1 MPSTVLVITNDHD
14 EHADAVIE
22 ELHRR
27 DVPVFR
33 FHPEEF
39 PDACSISMEIR
50 DGHIDG
56 ELRNAHHRVAFHDIC
71 AAWFRRSRNL
81 FGATQN
87 LNVLHGDLDNFIKV
101 QSTTALAALY
111 GSLQTL
117 WVGQPSRLRRADI
130 KPLQLA
136 EASRAGLK
144 IPVTLISNDPSR
156 ATAFVD
162 ALGDTECAIKPLIA
176 TRANDGEADR
186 LPLTTTLPRGH
197 SLDSVAL
204 APTILQP
211 YVEKAYELRCVVIG
225 ERIFS
230 ARLNSQANEVTRRD
244 WRAGNLDQGE
254 LEHEVFELPGHV
266 EAALRR
272 LMCIFQINFAS
283 IDMIVTPDDEF
294 VFLDLN
300 PNGQWLWLE
309 IELGLPLVASMAD
322 LLTTDYSRADAT
334 APAAALC
341 HEGAAT

>member
-22 ELHRR
+22 ELNRR

-33 FHPEEF
+33 FHPMEF
-39 PDACSISMEIR
+39 PDAFSISMEIQ
-50 DGHIDG
+50 DGYIDG
-56 ELRNAHHRVAFHDIC
+56 EIRNAHHRVAFHDIC

-81 FGATQN
+81 FASSQS

-101 QSTTALAALY
+101 QSTTTLAALY

-117 WVGQPSRLRRADI
+117 WVGQPSRLRHADI

-144 IPVTLISNDPSR
+144 IPATLLSNDPSR
-156 ATAFVD
+156 AAAFVD

-230 ARLNSQANEVTRRD
+230 AKLNSQANEVTRKD
-244 WRAGNLDQGE
+244 WRAADLETE
-254 LEHEVFELPGHV
+254 LEHDVYELPGHV

-272 LMCIFQINFAS
+272 LMRSFEINFAS

-322 LLTTDYSRADAT
+322 LLTTEYSRTEET
-334 APAAALC
+334 APAVTLS
-341 HEGAAT
+341 HGGAGT

>member
-39 PDACSISMEIR
+39 PDACSISMEIQ

-56 ELRNAHHRVAFHDIC
+56 EICNAHHRVAFHDIC

-81 FGATQN
+81 FAAPQN
-87 LNVLHGDLDNFIKV
+87 LNVLHGDLDNFVKV
-101 QSTTALAALY
+101 QSTTTLAALF

-117 WVGQPSRLRRADI
+117 WVGQPSRLRHADI

-144 IPVTLISNDPSR
+144 IPATLLSNDPTR
-156 ATAFVD
+156 AAAFVD

-230 ARLNSQANEVTRRD
+230 AKLNSQVNEVTRKD
-244 WRAGNLDQGE
+244 WRAGNIDEGE

-272 LMCIFQINFAS
+272 LMRSFGINFAS

-322 LLTTDYSRADAT
+322 LLTTEYSRTEGT
-334 APAAALC
+334 APAVALS
-341 HEGAAT
+341 HGGAAT